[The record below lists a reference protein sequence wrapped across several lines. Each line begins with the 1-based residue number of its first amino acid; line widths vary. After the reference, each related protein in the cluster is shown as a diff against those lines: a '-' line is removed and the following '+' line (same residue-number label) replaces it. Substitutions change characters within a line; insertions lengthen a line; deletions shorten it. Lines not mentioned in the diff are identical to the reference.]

1 MGQLHLPNILSDL
14 SFILKRLWRQKG
26 LVACVAPGQMV
37 ATARA
42 VNIKLHQVR
51 LTIPCITR
59 HLLCDKLIS
68 DPSG

>member
-1 MGQLHLPNILSDL
+1 MGTLHLPNLLTDL
-14 SFILKRLWRQKG
+14 SFILKRLWRQRG
-26 LVACVAPGQMV
+26 LVACVALGLMV

-59 HLLCDKLIS
+59 HLLCDKPIS
-68 DPSG
+68 DPTG